1 MEERGKKESW
11 KSDERGE
18 EGGEE
23 MEMDHGEKVQRKK
36 QNLIKGREKK
46 IGEAREGRLLCL
58 LHNRLLIKLPL
69 FAAPL
74 RLHY

>member
-36 QNLIKGREKK
+36 QNLIKGREKNRRGERRK
-46 IGEAREGRLLCL
+46 IALSPPQQTL
-58 LHNRLLIKLPL
+58 N
-69 FAAPL
+69 
-74 RLHY
+74 